1 MVEEFLSSASLRRN
15 NSSEVGPPLIT
26 IGITAFNAEKHIERA
41 VVSGAAQTWPAFEII
56 VVDDRSTDDT
66 VERLKH
72 IAARYPQVRLL
83 LHDRNKGVAAA
94 RNRIIDEAKG
104 EFIAFFDDDDVSD
117 LNRLASQYDR
127 IVQYEQTLNDRAPVI
142 CHTARRQIA
151 LSGTERI
158 EPTMG
163 CAGGTAP
170 HGLAV
175 AARLLWGE
183 PLEDGYGAIATC
195 SQMARADTYR
205 LLGGFDPNFR
215 RSEDMEFCVRLAA
228 VGGHFIGISEP
239 LVVQT
244 LTHGSDKS
252 LEKELFYKLQLIDK
266 HQHLFP
272 SPASYRFSR
281 DWMRIKYMWLTR
293 RRLKFVWHLLIKSIL
308 HPFLTFSR
316 IRYALPQLSSN
327 RSLSKLHRN

>member
-1 MVEEFLSSASLRRN
+1 MVEEFLSPAQLRRN
-15 NSSEVGPPLIT
+15 SSSEVGYPLIT

-41 VVSGAAQTWPAFEII
+41 IISGAGQTWPAFEII
-56 VVDDRSTDDT
+56 VVDDGSTDET

-72 IAARYPQVRLL
+72 IASRYPQVRLL
-83 LHDRNKGVAAA
+83 LQDRNKGVAAA
-94 RNRIIDEAKG
+94 RNRIVDEAKG

-127 IVQYEQTLNDRAPVI
+127 IVQYEQMLNDRAPVI

-151 LSGTERI
+151 LNGTERI
-158 EPTMG
+158 EQTMG
-163 CAGGTAP
+163 CARGTAP

-175 AARLLWGE
+175 VARLLWGE
-183 PLEDGYGAIATC
+183 PLEDGYGAVATC
-195 SQMARADTYR
+195 SQMARAQTYR
-205 LLGGFDPNFR
+205 LLEGFDPNFR

-228 VGGHFIGISEP
+228 IGGHFIGISDP

-266 HQHLFP
+266 HRHLFP
-272 SPASYRFSR
+272 NPASYRFSR

-293 RRLKFVWHLLIKSIL
+293 NRLKFAWHLLIKCIF

-316 IRYALPQLSSN
+316 IRYAMPQLSSN